1 VTVAREDL
9 FEFLNNIYCTTPVR
23 HGALPFAPCEYMEF
37 TPSMKHRRGRL
48 VSPPPLSSPPSPPLR
63 VDTRDQ
69 GRSPLL
75 FGGVVIRCG
84 RESGVR
90 DITSRL
96 GIKRSLSNKNTITRF
111 RVVTRAFLR
120 DANRLSQIGGF
131 RPDLVHSR
139 LVFVYL
145 LL

>member
-1 VTVAREDL
+1 
-9 FEFLNNIYCTTPVR
+9 
-23 HGALPFAPCEYMEF
+23 
-37 TPSMKHRRGRL
+37 MKHGRGRL

-63 VDTRDQ
+63 VDTRDLA
-69 GRSPLL
+69 RSPLL
-75 FGGVVIRCG
+75 FGGAVVRCG

-96 GIKRSLSNKNTITRF
+96 GIKRFLSNKNTITRF

-120 DANRLSQIGGF
+120 DASRLNQIGGF

-139 LVFVYL
+139 LIFVYL